1 MLSFNKNSGRH
12 VNTCESCQVAEV
24 NVLLQRASTETIY
37 ESYGF
42 CEGCYDSLKYNAG
55 GRGETVRQYWESIE

>member
-24 NVLLQRASTETIY
+24 NVILQRSSTETIY
-37 ESYGF
+37 ETYGF
-42 CEGCYDSLKYNAG
+42 CEGCYDSLEYDAG
-55 GRGETVRQYWESIE
+55 GR